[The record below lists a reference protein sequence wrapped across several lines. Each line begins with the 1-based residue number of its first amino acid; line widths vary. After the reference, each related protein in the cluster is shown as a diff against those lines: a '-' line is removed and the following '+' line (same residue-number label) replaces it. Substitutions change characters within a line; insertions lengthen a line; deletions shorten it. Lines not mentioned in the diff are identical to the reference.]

1 LVVLDF
7 ETFFADDYTLSRLST
22 EHYIRDERFQAHGAA
37 IKWSPSVDARWYDEP
52 QLRWV
57 LAQED
62 WSDVALVAWHAQF
75 DGLILSHQYDVHPKL
90 LICPMAMFRMLHGTW
105 RSAAL
110 DKVRGYFG
118 LAPKTTPYNAFRG
131 YHWSEMSTALRQQVA
146 EGCQDEVESIYKLFG
161 MFAKDFPLEEY
172 DVLDETLK
180 MFTEP
185 VLRADRPLLRRI
197 WETEEGAKS
206 TRAANL
212 GIDPAELQSAERF
225 AALLEAEGVEI
236 EYKAGKNGPI
246 PAFAKTDDFMRDL
259 LDDTDDRVR
268 ALAEARLGEKS
279 TIMQT
284 RAATLGWMA
293 SRGPLCVYLNYSGA
307 GTLRPSGGDKTNFL
321 NMKRQSPIRR
331 ALLAPEGYWLAP
343 IDAAQ
348 IECRVLHYLAGGPDE
363 PVLQKF
369 RNHEDPYADIAT
381 KFYGEPIYKPKADD
395 PRKAEMEA
403 KRGMGKQGRLMCLA
417 ADTVL
422 LTSNGFKPIVSVLQ
436 SDLLWDG
443 VEWVTHLGLISQGEQ
458 NVVDV
463 AGVRMTSD
471 HQILSGNTWVE
482 AAECLRAENIL
493 SRALVTGSANL
504 PSPAMNSDRGAA
516 FNTSSLVA
524 AAMRRN
530 IRSFLKICTAVAPL
544 AVDVALK
551 LSKVFGLNNTTGM
564 PIFVPTR
571 RIGVDCLA
579 EFPRYT
585 IAARPD
591 PSIMHTKTMV
601 GAASRFTPRGAMIAE
616 HSWHICSRFQAGI
629 NRSWRLIEKIIK
641 AVMCPATFIL
651 QLAERIRKTSENSAI
666 SKMKLPTY
674 DIACSGPRH
683 RFTIV
688 SSVGPLIVH
697 NCGYGAGAKQFKK
710 TAKNGLYGPPVD
722 MSIEDATEFVRLYR
736 EDTPSVCA
744 PRTGYWAQANKMIA
758 RLAGGEPLQWG
769 PLLVKDHRL
778 YLPNGCCVVYD
789 TLEYHVPEEGEPC
802 REHERGGYWR
812 VRTRQGWKAMWGSKL
827 VQNICEAVSRVIVTQ
842 AMVRIRQ
849 MGIRTLSYPYDELL
863 LLIPKGPDAERTLA
877 ACKRE
882 MTREVAW
889 LPGLPL
895 DCEGE
900 LGDCY
905 EK

>member
-62 WSDVALVAWHAQF
+62 WSDVALVMWHAQF
-75 DGLILSHQYDVHPKL
+75 DGLILSHHYDVHPKL

-118 LAPKTTPYNAFRG
+118 LAPKTTPYNLFRG
-131 YHWSEMSTALRQQVA
+131 KRWNEMSADTRQQVA
-146 EGCQDEVESIYKLFG
+146 DGCCDEVESIYKLFG
-161 MFAKDFPLEEY
+161 MFAKDFPAEEFF
-172 DVLDETLK
+172 VLDETLK

-185 VLRADRPLLRRI
+185 VLRADRPLLRQI
-197 WETEEGAKS
+197 WEAEEGAKS

-403 KRGMGKQGRLMCLA
+403 KRGMGKQGRLMC
-417 ADTVL
+417 
-422 LTSNGFKPIVSVLQ
+422 
-436 SDLLWDG
+436 
-443 VEWVTHLGLISQGEQ
+443 
-458 NVVDV
+458 
-463 AGVRMTSD
+463 
-471 HQILSGNTWVE
+471 
-482 AAECLRAENIL
+482 
-493 SRALVTGSANL
+493 
-504 PSPAMNSDRGAA
+504 
-516 FNTSSLVA
+516 
-524 AAMRRN
+524 
-530 IRSFLKICTAVAPL
+530 
-544 AVDVALK
+544 
-551 LSKVFGLNNTTGM
+551 
-564 PIFVPTR
+564 
-571 RIGVDCLA
+571 
-579 EFPRYT
+579 
-585 IAARPD
+585 
-591 PSIMHTKTMV
+591 
-601 GAASRFTPRGAMIAE
+601 
-616 HSWHICSRFQAGI
+616 
-629 NRSWRLIEKIIK
+629 
-641 AVMCPATFIL
+641 
-651 QLAERIRKTSENSAI
+651 
-666 SKMKLPTY
+666 
-674 DIACSGPRH
+674 
-683 RFTIV
+683 
-688 SSVGPLIVH
+688 
-697 NCGYGAGAKQFKK
+697 GYGAGAKQFKK

-812 VRTRQGWKAMWGSKL
+812 VRVRQGWKAMWGSKL

-849 MGIRTLSYPYDELL
+849 MGIRTLNYPYDELL
-863 LLIPKGPDAERTLA
+863 LLIPKGPDAERTLE

-895 DCEGE
+895 DCDGG

>member
-1 LVVLDF
+1 MRLVVLDF
-7 ETFFADDYTLSRLST
+7 ETYFADDYTLSKMST
-22 EHYIRDERFQAHGAA
+22 EAYIRDPRFEAHGAA
-37 IKWSPSVDARWYDEP
+37 VKWSPSVEARWYDEP
-52 QLRWV
+52 HLRWV

-62 WSDVALVAWHAQF
+62 WSDVALVCWHMQF
-75 DGLILSHQYDVHPKL
+75 DGCILSHHYDVHPKL

-118 LAPKTTPYNAFRG
+118 LPAKFTPYNLFRG
-131 YHWSEMSTALRQQVA
+131 LHWSQMSPDTRRQVA
-146 EGCQDEVESIYKLFG
+146 EGCCDEVESIYQLFTR
-161 MFAKDFPLEEY
+161 FAKDFPAEEFE
-172 DVLDETLK
+172 VLDETLK

-197 WETEEGAKS
+197 WEAEEAAKS
-206 TRAANL
+206 SRAAAL

-225 AALLEAEGVEI
+225 AELLDAEGVEI

-259 LDDTDDRVR
+259 LDDADDRVR

-343 IDAAQ
+343 VDASQ

-403 KRGMGKQGRLMCLA
+403 KRGMGKQGRLMC
-417 ADTVL
+417 
-422 LTSNGFKPIVSVLQ
+422 
-436 SDLLWDG
+436 
-443 VEWVTHLGLISQGEQ
+443 
-458 NVVDV
+458 
-463 AGVRMTSD
+463 
-471 HQILSGNTWVE
+471 
-482 AAECLRAENIL
+482 
-493 SRALVTGSANL
+493 
-504 PSPAMNSDRGAA
+504 
-516 FNTSSLVA
+516 
-524 AAMRRN
+524 
-530 IRSFLKICTAVAPL
+530 
-544 AVDVALK
+544 
-551 LSKVFGLNNTTGM
+551 
-564 PIFVPTR
+564 
-571 RIGVDCLA
+571 
-579 EFPRYT
+579 
-585 IAARPD
+585 
-591 PSIMHTKTMV
+591 
-601 GAASRFTPRGAMIAE
+601 
-616 HSWHICSRFQAGI
+616 
-629 NRSWRLIEKIIK
+629 
-641 AVMCPATFIL
+641 
-651 QLAERIRKTSENSAI
+651 
-666 SKMKLPTY
+666 
-674 DIACSGPRH
+674 
-683 RFTIV
+683 
-688 SSVGPLIVH
+688 
-697 NCGYGAGAKQFKK
+697 GYGAAGKQFKK

-744 PRTGYWAQANKMIA
+744 PRTGYWAQASKMLA

-812 VRTRQGWKAMWGSKL
+812 VRTRQGWKTMWGSKL

-842 AMVRIRQ
+842 AMVRIKRA
-849 MGIRTLSYPYDELL
+849 GIRTLNYPYDELL
-863 LLIPKGPDAERTLA
+863 LLIPKGPGAERTLE
-877 ACKRE
+877 ACKAE
-882 MTREVAW
+882 MMREVAW